1 MTTKEKRE
9 LALLLE
15 KRMMDLRDQ
24 KLINPLWDECNRLR
38 EEIAQEEK

>member
-15 KRMMDLRDQ
+15 KRMMELKDQ
-24 KLINPLWDECNRLR
+24 KLINPLWDEVNRLR